1 MSSDEPAS
9 KKHKTGTEDVDSF
22 SVWRNTIPDDI
33 SENTTRDI
41 GAEITAHEQMKTAIW
56 QAWRNASSGHPEDK
70 TKAATTPLKRAVFM
84 CKTGAV
90 VSAEFPQNDTTLN
103 ETFSVL
109 QLPESLAY
117 PHPVRACNVCYDAA
131 KVVEMVTSYVAGTA
145 DASGTTPDDDALE
158 VGMAKVYDLLERVA
172 IYNSWDARIHL
183 ECALHVA
190 NVKARLEKEEA
201 AAATATPKPAAV
213 KTAGGCT
220 LQWLSPPTT
229 RKICF
234 VENFSVHTQ
243 QFDKQRDHFV
253 C

>member
-41 GAEITAHEQMKTAIW
+41 GAK
-56 QAWRNASSGHPEDK
+56 
-70 TKAATTPLKRAVFM
+70 
-84 CKTGAV
+84 
-90 VSAEFPQNDTTLN
+90 NDTTLN

-172 IYNSWDARIHL
+172 EVF
-183 ECALHVA
+183 ECFRVF
-190 NVKARLEKEEA
+190 
-201 AAATATPKPAAV
+201 KPW
-213 KTAGGCT
+213 GWCN
-220 LQWLSPPTT
+220 
-229 RKICF
+229 C
-234 VENFSVHTQ
+234 
-243 QFDKQRDHFV
+243 D
-253 C
+253 